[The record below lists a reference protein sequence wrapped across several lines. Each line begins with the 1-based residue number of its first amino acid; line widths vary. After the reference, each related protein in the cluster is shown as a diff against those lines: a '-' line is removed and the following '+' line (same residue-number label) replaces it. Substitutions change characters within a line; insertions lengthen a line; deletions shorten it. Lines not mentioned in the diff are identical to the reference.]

1 MAATSPP
8 LGTAASLL
16 VSAPALA
23 ATSPPLGTAASY
35 TVLGTNSIP
44 TAGTVT
50 CTNTGSGSTIN
61 GDVGST
67 FTSITN
73 SACTITGTI
82 DTPVAGSVVTD
93 FNNAYSAL
101 DSLNPTCDGVVPT
114 TSTMLAPGVYCSAAG
129 TTISAGVILTLSGSA
144 ADVWVFKIGTGG
156 SGALTGNSF
165 QVVMGGTAQACN
177 VYWRTAEA
185 ATMTDSDFKGT
196 LLAGG
201 AITSTRGSYEGRALA
216 RTDVTVTDAA
226 PMTFAGCAAPAAIT
240 VNKDFLPNSVAPVPV
255 ALTCTSGTVTTTPL
269 NASEATPAVFTVTGA
284 SPGATCTAT
293 ETLPAGYTA
302 DQTNCV
308 SVALGGSCT
317 ITNTLLSNA
326 ITVNKDFLPN
336 SVAPVP
342 VALTCTSGTVTTTPL
357 NASEATPAVFTVTGA
372 SPGATCTATETLPA
386 GYTADQ
392 TNCVSVALGGSCTI
406 TNTLLSN
413 AITVNKD
420 FLPNSVAP
428 VPVALTCTSGTVTTT
443 PLNASEATPAV
454 FTVTGASPGATCTA
468 TETLPAGYTAD
479 QTNCVSV
486 ALGGSCTITNTLLS
500 NAITVNKD
508 FLPNSVA
515 PVPVALTCTS
525 GTVTTTPLNA
535 SEATPAVFTVTG
547 ASPGATCTATE
558 TLPAGYTAD
567 QTNCV
572 SVALG
577 GSCTI
582 TNTLIPPLAN
592 IPTLSEWAMV
602 LLAGLLALFGF
613 VAVRRQTR

>member
-1 MAATSPP
+1 MIASYGSPCSEIIFPAKPGIAISAARGRSSWHNAMNAQSASITRSRPVVP
-8 LGTAASLL
+8 RVVVADSRFRRNYPGLLASLGFTAFLL

-73 SACTITGTI
+73 IACTITGTI
-82 DTPVAGSVVTD
+82 DTPVAGSVVND

-114 TSTMLAPGVYCSAAG
+114 TNTTLAPGVYCSAAG

-165 QVVMGGTAQACN
+165 QVVMGGTAQAFMGGTAQACN

-240 VNKDFLPNSVAPVPV
+240 VNKDFLPNSVATVPV

-293 ETLPAGYTA
+293 ETVPAGYTA
-302 DQTNCV
+302 DQTNC
-308 SVALGGSCT
+308 A
-317 ITNTLLSNA
+317 
-326 ITVNKDFLPN
+326 
-336 SVAPVP
+336 
-342 VALTCTSGTVTTTPL
+342 
-357 NASEATPAVFTVTGA
+357 
-372 SPGATCTATETLPA
+372 
-386 GYTADQ
+386 
-392 TNCVSVALGGSCTI
+392 
-406 TNTLLSN
+406 
-413 AITVNKD
+413 
-420 FLPNSVAP
+420 
-428 VPVALTCTSGTVTTT
+428 
-443 PLNASEATPAV
+443 
-454 FTVTGASPGATCTA
+454 
-468 TETLPAGYTAD
+468 
-479 QTNCVSV
+479 
-486 ALGGSCTITNTLLS
+486 
-500 NAITVNKD
+500 
-508 FLPNSVA
+508 
-515 PVPVALTCTS
+515 
-525 GTVTTTPLNA
+525 
-535 SEATPAVFTVTG
+535 
-547 ASPGATCTATE
+547 
-558 TLPAGYTAD
+558 
-567 QTNCV
+567 

-592 IPTLSEWAMV
+592 IPTLSEWAMI

-613 VAVRRQTR
+613 VAVRRQAR